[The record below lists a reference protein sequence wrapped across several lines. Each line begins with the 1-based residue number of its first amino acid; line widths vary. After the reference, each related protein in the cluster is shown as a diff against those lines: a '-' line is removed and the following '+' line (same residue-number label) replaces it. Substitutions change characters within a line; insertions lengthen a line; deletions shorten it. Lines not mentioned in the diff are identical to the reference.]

1 MGLSFFFPSSQ
12 ILHLPREL
20 KLRRND
26 PALSWPNQVRFSQ
39 NFLDTFFYLKITFF
53 DPKNLTYKKLKKNEN
68 FFNPPPKKKNFFD
81 LKKDL
86 KKTKTFSTPPQKN
99 FFRPKKKKKKKK
111 KTFSPPPQKNFFS
124 QKKKK
129 KKKKKS

>member
-39 NFLDTFFYLKITFF
+39 NFQDTFFYLKITFF

-68 FFNPPPKKKNFFD
+68 FFKPPPKKKFF
-81 LKKDL
+81 LTKKN
-86 KKTKTFSTPPQKN
+86 KKKKKI
-99 FFRPKKKKKKKK
+99 FFRPKKKLKKKRKL
-111 KTFSPPPQKNFFS
+111 FQPPPKKNFF
-124 QKKKK
+124 
-129 KKKKKS
+129 